1 MRHLNPELEKLE
13 QRVAPGLLDIG
24 GDVEAEISE
33 AEISSV
39 EAEIDA
45 ELSSSAE
52 VEAEVE
58 VEVG

>member
-24 GDVEAEISE
+24 GDVEV
-33 AEISSV
+33 EISSV
-39 EAEIDA
+39 EASVEAELDV
-45 ELSSSAE
+45 ELSSS
-52 VEAEVE
+52 VEASVEGE